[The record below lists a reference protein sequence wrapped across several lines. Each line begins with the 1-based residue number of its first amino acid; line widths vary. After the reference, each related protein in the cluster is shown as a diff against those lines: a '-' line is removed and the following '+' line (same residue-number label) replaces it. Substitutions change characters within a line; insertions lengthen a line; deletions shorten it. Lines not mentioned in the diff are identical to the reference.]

1 MRRFGRL
8 MIAVALVA
16 TLGLVSACQ
25 RTVEVQ
31 TGTRV
36 VDAQGRV
43 ISEDIKTLQVP
54 PETAGA
60 YRINTIT
67 QEDAEN
73 PELAG
78 LYADAQMAIAAG
90 DLKTAEAKLAEV
102 IAISP
107 AYRNASKQADAIK
120 NGDKVTPD
128 TAPSK
133 PATSTATPTTT
144 TPKPSGNPETSLNQ
158 WIPDVL
164 TGFTATKAGSDS
176 LSVSRQYTP
185 GAGSPAQ
192 SLVIAAEQFRTSTAA
207 KRALSANMR
216 QRYTDNASSSKI
228 NGHTVYFGTYGGQF
242 AAVGFTSGAV
252 MVAIEAQP
260 NSGSPGAMKS
270 VLESVVR
277 QLP

>member
-8 MIAVALVA
+8 MIAVALAA

-31 TGTRV
+31 TGTRI

-43 ISEDIKTLQVP
+43 VSEDIKTLQVP

-102 IAISP
+102 LAISP
-107 AYRNASKQADAIK
+107 AYRNAKKQSDAIK
-120 NGDKVTPD
+120 NGDKITPD

-133 PATSTATPTTT
+133 PSTSTATPTTT
-144 TPKPSGNPETSLNQ
+144 TPKPSGNPETSLNR
-158 WIPDVL
+158 WIPDTL
-164 TGFTATKAGSDS
+164 TGFTATKAGMDS

-185 GAGSPAQ
+185 GAGNPAQ
-192 SLVIAAEQFRTSTAA
+192 SLVIAAEQYRTSTAA
-207 KRALSANMR
+207 KRALSAIR
-216 QRYTDNASSSKI
+216 QRYADNASSSKI
-228 NGHTVYFGTYGGQF
+228 NGHTVYFGTSGGF
-242 AAVGFTSGAV
+242 AAAGFTSGAV
-252 MVAIEAQP
+252 VVAIEAQP
-260 NSGSPGAMKS
+260 DKDSVTAMKS